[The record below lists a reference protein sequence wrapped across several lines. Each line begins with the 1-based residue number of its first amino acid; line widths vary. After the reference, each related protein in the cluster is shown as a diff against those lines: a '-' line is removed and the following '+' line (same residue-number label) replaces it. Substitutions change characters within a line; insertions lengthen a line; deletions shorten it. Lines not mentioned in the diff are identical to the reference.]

1 MTDSNAKPLGSALV
15 TLAALVIVLAGMR
28 AAAEIVVPFL
38 LVLFIAILCALAVE
52 WLTAKGLGRGTA
64 VGVVL
69 GVLPWCT
76 AVRGVLGLALG
87 SRGNVAFGAV
97 DDGSQVGA
105 RSARRNSLGGSIARR
120 GSSTQAVT

>member
-1 MTDSNAKPLGSALV
+1 MSDSNARPWGSALI

-38 LVLFIAILCALAVE
+38 LVLFIAILCALAVD

-69 GVLPWCT
+69 GVLP
-76 AVRGVLGLALG
+76 
-87 SRGNVAFGAV
+87 
-97 DDGSQVGA
+97 
-105 RSARRNSLGGSIARR
+105 
-120 GSSTQAVT
+120 